1 MLGCISFVT
10 ITSLHDVPVVI
21 PPSKQR
27 IGIADAGYHYFITG
41 DYVNSGIPFGL
52 YNLGFK
58 KEKTNILDRQNEN
71 AEVRYDFNVVKAVN
85 GENVVV
91 PNCFQCH
98 AEFFDGKLV
107 VGLGNSTG
115 DFTKTKNL
123 KTYEKVLMAYLKLS
137 PKKYEAA
144 KEALTVAR
152 SIGDDFYTE
161 VAGVN
166 PADRLTALLVIHRD
180 PATFAWNEEP
190 SVDLPEQVIPS
201 DVPAWWLLEK
211 KAMFYQ
217 RLVVEILK
225 NFDEVSLCNQ

>member
-1 MLGCISFVT
+1 MLISHPTMKKIFVVVVIVCSCISFVT
-10 ITSLHDVPVVI
+10 ITSVKDDPVVI

-27 IGIADAGYHYFITG
+27 IGDADSGYRYIITG
-41 DYVNSGIPFGL
+41 DYVNSVIPFGL
-52 YNLGFK
+52 YNLGLK
-58 KEKTNILDRQNEN
+58 KEKANLLDRQNEN
-71 AEVRYDFNVVKAVN
+71 AEVRYDFNVVRAIN

-98 AEFFDGKLV
+98 AEFFDGKLM

-123 KTYEKVLMAYLKLS
+123 KTYEKILMAYLKLS

-166 PADRLTALLVIHRD
+166 PAD
-180 PATFAWNEEP
+180 
-190 SVDLPEQVIPS
+190 
-201 DVPAWWLLEK
+201 
-211 KAMFYQ
+211 
-217 RLVVEILK
+217 
-225 NFDEVSLCNQ
+225 